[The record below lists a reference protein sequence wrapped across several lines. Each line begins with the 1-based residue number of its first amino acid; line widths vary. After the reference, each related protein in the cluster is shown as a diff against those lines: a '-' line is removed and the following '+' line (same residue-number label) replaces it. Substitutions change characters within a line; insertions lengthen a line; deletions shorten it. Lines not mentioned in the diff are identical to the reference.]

1 MSITT
6 LFFDLDNTLYPPD
19 NGIWD
24 SIGNRMNIFLQ
35 EQLNISDEK
44 VTSLRRLYYENYGT
58 TLRGLQINH
67 GIDPD
72 HFLTFVHDLPI
83 EEMIQPDPE
92 LRALLLD
99 LPLGKYIFTN
109 SNIEHAE
116 RVLRSLE
123 LENCFDKIIDIRAM
137 DYQCKP
143 NLEAYQIALNNTAES
158 DPSNCIFLDDTPRNL
173 RPAFELGFFTILV
186 GTNKPSP
193 VAYHSLMRPHDLQKI
208 MPNLW
213 HG

>member
-1 MSITT
+1 MSITA

-24 SIGNRMNIFLQ
+24 SIGNRMNLFLQ
-35 EQLNISDEK
+35 EQLNIPDDK
-44 VTSLRRLYYENYGT
+44 VTSLRSLYYEKYGT

-72 HFLTFVHDLPI
+72 NFLAFVHDLPI

-92 LRALLLD
+92 LQAFLLD
-99 LPLGKYIFTN
+99 LPLHKYIFTN
-109 SNIEHAE
+109 SNFEHAE
-116 RVLRSLE
+116 RVLKALE

-143 NLEAYQIALNNTAES
+143 NFEAYQIALRITAES
-158 DPSNCIFLDDTPRNL
+158 DPTKCIFLDDTSRNL
-173 RPAFELGFFTILV
+173 RPAFELGFYTILV
-186 GTNKPSP
+186 GTTKSSS
-193 VAYHSLMRPHDLQKI
+193 VAYHSLMRPHDLQNI

-213 HG
+213 DG